1 MTTIA
6 QTPQQKLEIIFDLN
20 LHLNQKQRK
29 NTALKSHRKIYVNS
43 QPAALVSIFRLEFIA
58 ELTMV
63 PSLFSSRPWACQ
75 KEALEASPFHHP
87 LEGEG
92 HSLLPFLLPFQALV
106 VQAKQV
112 AIIEHT
118 YSAVQLLP
126 SLLVL

>member
-75 KEALEASPFHHP
+75 KEALEASPFRHP

-92 HSLLPFLLPFQALV
+92 HSLLPFQALV